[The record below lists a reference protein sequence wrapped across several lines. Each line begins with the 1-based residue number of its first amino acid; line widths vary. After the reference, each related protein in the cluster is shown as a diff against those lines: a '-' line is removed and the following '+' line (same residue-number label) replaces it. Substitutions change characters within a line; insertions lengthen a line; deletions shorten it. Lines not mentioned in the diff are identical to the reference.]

1 MLLGA
6 SVPGIDQVPRDIDPQ
21 HVCAKFRLGN
31 CRSAV
36 PTSQIQHLH
45 SFRDSEFLHQRFSA
59 FAHRVCDAPE
69 IAFFP
74 ECFVRIHGT
83 IHNTTLFLDLY
94 SGNAS
99 GERARLACWFARPT
113 QTNFNDARVRI
124 ADNIAFRYSPIVSD
138 SVKYITDDRGERTA
152 VVVPIADYEKLLED
166 LEDLAVVV
174 ERREEPTIPHEQFV
188 SEIKRD
194 GLL

>member
-1 MLLGA
+1 VL
-6 SVPGIDQVPRDIDPQ
+6 VW
-21 HVCAKFRLGN
+21 
-31 CRSAV
+31 
-36 PTSQIQHLH
+36 
-45 SFRDSEFLHQRFSA
+45 
-59 FAHRVCDAPE
+59 
-69 IAFFP
+69 
-74 ECFVRIHGT
+74 
-83 IHNTTLFLDLY
+83 
-94 SGNAS
+94 
-99 GERARLACWFARPT
+99 RLA

-174 ERREEPTIPHEQFV
+174 ERREEPTIPHKQFV